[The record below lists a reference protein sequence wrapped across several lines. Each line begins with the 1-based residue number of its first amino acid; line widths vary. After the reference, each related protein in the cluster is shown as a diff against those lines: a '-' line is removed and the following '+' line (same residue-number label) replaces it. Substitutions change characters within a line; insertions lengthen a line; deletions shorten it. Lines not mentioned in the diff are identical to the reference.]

1 VPQTKRQT
9 TKQDNV
15 PHKLRGVGKPL
26 SDELREQTGAGIGER
41 PLQQQD
47 GQGRIV
53 ADRGDDD
60 IQASCPQPLAAH
72 LTAHSMQDQL
82 HHGRHHLHTA
92 TTQVTINTLLL
103 FFIPQVVKIPGVKN

>member
-47 GQGRIV
+47 GQGRVV

-60 IQASCPQPLAAH
+60 IQASRPQPLAAH

-82 HHGRHHLHTA
+82 HHGRHHLHTV
-92 TTQVTINTLLL
+92 TTQVSINTLLL
-103 FFIPQVVKIPGVKN
+103 FFYTPGSKDPRG